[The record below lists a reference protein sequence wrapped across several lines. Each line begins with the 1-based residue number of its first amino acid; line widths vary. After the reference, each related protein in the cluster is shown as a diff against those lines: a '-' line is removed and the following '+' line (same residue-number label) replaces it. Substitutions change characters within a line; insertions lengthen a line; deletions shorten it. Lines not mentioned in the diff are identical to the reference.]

1 MSITNYRNV
10 QQVND
15 TANKNLLE
23 EKKGFRS
30 EIEVLEQEKADILQQ
45 ARRVLEQ
52 QAVEKL
58 SQDIHGDGKQ

>member
-15 TANKNLLE
+15 TANKNLIE
-23 EKKGFRS
+23 AKREFRS
-30 EIEVLEQEKADILQQ
+30 EIDDFEQGKADILQQ

-52 QAVEKL
+52 QAIEKL
-58 SQDIHGDGKQ
+58 SQDIYGDGKQ